1 MNNILIN
8 TLIIYLLILYII
20 FLNKIKVNDEIY
32 IILPI
37 SLYYILNNLN

>member
-20 FLNKIKVNDEIY
+20 FLNKIKVHDEIY